1 VALLKD
7 RARSMALDLAEDF
20 NTATAAGA
28 ETFLLSKRHR
38 FLSFP
43 YVCPEPVLEK

>member
-1 VALLKD
+1 MCEQTQGSSTPRCMDYNMDKD

-28 ETFLLSKRHR
+28 ERESLL
-38 FLSFP
+38 
-43 YVCPEPVLEK
+43 